1 MNRVE
6 CAGLTGRLIAVL
18 LSHSKQFLFVHIAKT
33 GGTSVRTALSKYR
46 WGHRYALPQFIC
58 NKLSQ
63 ITSHKL
69 GSRFPRHARIIAAK
83 EMLPA
88 DYFENLYKFAI
99 VRNPWDLQVSSYHHI
114 KRERPHI
121 MRGYDDFESFMKWK
135 FDQNRNYQYHIDTS
149 LQLQSDYLID
159 LNGRLLTD
167 YVGRYEH
174 LDRDFKKICHRLQIP
189 SIDLPHKRVAKDREN
204 YRSYYTSELI
214 DLVSRHFAK
223 DIALLKYQF
232 E

>member
-1 MNRVE
+1 MFVIAACCRRYSGSTSRWHIKE
-6 CAGLTGRLIAVL
+6 YGHFKLALREGLASSLASFWKFERDKPFLH
-18 LSHSKQFLFVHIAKT
+18 SHAS
-33 GGTSVRTALSKYR
+33 
-46 WGHRYALPQFIC
+46 
-58 NKLSQ
+58 
-63 ITSHKL
+63 L
-69 GSRFPRHARIIAAK
+69 GSLPGPSEWAIIYAGW
-83 EMLPA
+83 
-88 DYFENLYKFAI
+88 YVN
-99 VRNPWDLQVSSYHHI
+99 
-114 KRERPHI
+114 
-121 MRGYDDFESFMKWK
+121 
-135 FDQNRNYQYHIDTS
+135 
-149 LQLQSDYLID
+149 LID